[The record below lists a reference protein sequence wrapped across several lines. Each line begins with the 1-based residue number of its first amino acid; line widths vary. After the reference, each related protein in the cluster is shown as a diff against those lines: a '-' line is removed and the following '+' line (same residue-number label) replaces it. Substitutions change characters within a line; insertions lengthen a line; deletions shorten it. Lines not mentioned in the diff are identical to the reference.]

1 MADITASDRG
11 NFGNL
16 SLRKPPPPAAT
27 IPLPILTV
35 YRTSMRTYLHP
46 RRTFLPVCTVARYIV
61 SQRARVSARVRTR
74 CRIRVLPS
82 HAHAYVRRRARAR
95 AHTHTY
101 LYKYTEMRHLNVS
114 AYRLWVKRR
123 TIDR

>member
-46 RRTFLPVCTVARYIV
+46 RRFLPVCTVVCYIV
-61 SQRARVSARVRTR
+61 SVRVRVSACVRVAAT
-74 CRIRVLPS
+74 RIRVP
-82 HAHAYVRRRARAR
+82 
-95 AHTHTY
+95 HTHTRTCTRRETRTY
-101 LYKYTEMRHLNVS
+101 AHVFARVEMKHLNVS